1 MGGAQASLC
10 CCWER
15 QKPPREFSPKPPPPP
30 PQTHETAATAA
41 IASGGEDDEE
51 VEFELRTHG
60 TFLEYR
66 ETRST
71 RSKRSR
77 SVPRN
82 FRPCRQRVEAAETGN
97 VEAKVEDQLRQLSG
111 LPPLD
116 SPFEPFLTPE
126 MVASDRVW
134 RREVLG
140 RLAWRKVPARPHC
153 CANTCQEC
161 CQLWNESWRLAAC
174 AAARIPGQAD
184 PCRDLEILALLPEED
199 DECDE

>member
-10 CCWER
+10 CCFER
-15 QKPPREFSPKPPPPP
+15 QKLPREFSQKPPPRPP
-30 PQTHETAATAA
+30 HTDEPATTPDTAA
-41 IASGGEDDEE
+41 GGEEDEE
-51 VEFELRTHG
+51 LEFELTTNR

-66 ETRST
+66 ETRSG
-71 RSKRSR
+71 RKRSR

-97 VEAKVEDQLRQLSG
+97 IEANVGDELRQLPT
-111 LPPLD
+111 LPPMD
-116 SPFEPFLTPE
+116 SPFEPFLTHA
-126 MVASDRVW
+126 MVATDRVW

-140 RLAWRKVPARPHC
+140 RMAWRKVPARPHC

-184 PCRDLEILALLPEED
+184 PCRDLEILPLLPEED

>member
-10 CCWER
+10 CCFER
-15 QKPPREFSPKPPPPP
+15 QKLPREFSQKPPPRPP
-30 PQTHETAATAA
+30 HTNEPATTPDTAA
-41 IASGGEDDEE
+41 GGEEDEE
-51 VEFELRTHG
+51 LEFELRTNR

-66 ETRST
+66 EKRSG
-71 RSKRSR
+71 RKRSR

-97 VEAKVEDQLRQLSG
+97 IEANVGDELRQLPT
-111 LPPLD
+111 LPPMD
-116 SPFEPFLTPE
+116 SPFEPFLTHA
-126 MVASDRVW
+126 MVATDRLW

-140 RLAWRKVPARPHC
+140 RMAWRKVPARPHC

-184 PCRDLEILALLPEED
+184 PCRDLEILPLLPEED